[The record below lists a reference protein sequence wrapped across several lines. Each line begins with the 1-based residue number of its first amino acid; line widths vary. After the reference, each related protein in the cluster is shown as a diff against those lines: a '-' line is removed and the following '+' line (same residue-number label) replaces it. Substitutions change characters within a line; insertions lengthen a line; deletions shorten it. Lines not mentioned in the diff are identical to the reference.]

1 MVRWSLLQAKLGILQ
16 YMPSYSPRESG
27 VRVRELLVSARVEA
41 DVVLLPEYA
50 NVYPAGF
57 PAEELRQKAE
67 SLEESIFAGALE
79 WAAVEYGVH
88 VFSGFLERSS
98 NCVYSS
104 VVMVRP
110 GGGIE
115 VVYRKNVLFDAL
127 GYRESSVLCRGDKPP
142 SLVEVAGLRV
152 GVIVCFEL
160 RFPEMAR
167 SLALQGAELVLV
179 PAAWYRGPGKEEQ
192 LRFLAQARASE
203 NTVYLAIASM
213 TGPDFVG
220 RSMLVDPMGFVVL
233 DAGTRE
239 VYVEGMID
247 IDYLREVRRALPL
260 LELQPVANQAM
271 ERILEEAKSVENE
284 RGN

>member
-1 MVRWSLLQAKLGILQ
+1 M
-16 YMPSYSPRESG
+16 
-27 VRVRELLVSARVEA
+27 
-41 DVVLLPEYA
+41 
-50 NVYPAGF
+50 
-57 PAEELRQKAE
+57 
-67 SLEESIFAGALE
+67 
-79 WAAVEYGVH
+79 
-88 VFSGFLERSS
+88 FSQGFLERSGD
-98 NCVYSS
+98 CVYSS

-110 GGGIE
+110 SGGAE

-142 SLVEVAGLRV
+142 SLVEVTGLRV

-167 SLALQGAELVLV
+167 SLALQGVELVLV
-179 PAAWYRGPGKEEQ
+179 PAAWYSGSGKEEQ

-203 NTVYLAIASM
+203 NTAYLAIASM

-239 VYVEGMID
+239 VYVEGMVD
-247 IDYLREVRRALPL
+247 TDYLREVRRTLPL

-271 ERILEEAKSVENE
+271 ERALEEAEFAEDE